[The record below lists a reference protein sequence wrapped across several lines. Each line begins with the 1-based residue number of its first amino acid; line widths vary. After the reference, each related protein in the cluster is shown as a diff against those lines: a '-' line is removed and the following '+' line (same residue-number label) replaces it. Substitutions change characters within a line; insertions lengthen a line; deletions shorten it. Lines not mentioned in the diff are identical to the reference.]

1 VILNADDF
9 GYQAEVNRAIV
20 EAFEAGLATSTSL
33 MPNQDGFDEACELA
47 RERRLVGRVGAHLV
61 LTRGEPLTE
70 PIRRLRR
77 FCDVDGRFSEW
88 RGSGRAFRLAGAERE
103 AVARELRAQV
113 ERCSAARVPLSH
125 LDSHHHV
132 HNEWAIGAIV
142 VRLAREFGVPRVR
155 LARNCGPGI
164 GPASALY
171 KRLFNRRLRRS
182 GLAGTR
188 YFGDIEDWLHLRDS
202 GADAS
207 DLDDFEVMTHPRVG
221 QNGCLVDLELGSQA
235 LEELLRPLLRIA

>member
-1 VILNADDF
+1 VIVNADDF
-9 GYQAEVNRAIV
+9 GYRAEVNRAIV

-33 MPNQDGFDEACELA
+33 MPNQEGFEEACELA
-47 RERRLVGRVGAHLV
+47 RDRSLVGRVGAHLV

-70 PIRRLRR
+70 PMRRLRR
-77 FCDVDGRFSEW
+77 FCDVDGRFFEW
-88 RGSGRAFRLAGAERE
+88 RGSGSAFRLAGAERD
-103 AVARELRAQV
+103 AVGRELRAQV
-113 ERCSAARVPLSH
+113 ERCGGLGVQLTH
-125 LDSHHHV
+125 VDSHHHV
-132 HNEWAIGAIV
+132 HNEWAIGGIV
-142 VRLAREFGVPRVR
+142 VRLAREFRIPRVR
-155 LARNCGPGI
+155 LARNCGTGI

-171 KRLFNRRLRRS
+171 KRLFNRRLRRT
-182 GLAGTR
+182 GLGGTR

-221 QNGCLVDLELGSQA
+221 EDGCLVDLELASQA